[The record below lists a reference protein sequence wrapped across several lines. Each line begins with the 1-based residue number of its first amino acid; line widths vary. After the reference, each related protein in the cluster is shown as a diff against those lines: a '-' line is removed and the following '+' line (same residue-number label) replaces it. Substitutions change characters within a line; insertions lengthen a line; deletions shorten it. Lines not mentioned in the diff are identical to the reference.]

1 MFNNKGYIVKL
12 RASRTFKGIATLLLL
27 SLVFEIVQPSVSLAL
42 TEGPSQPEVQ
52 SFEPIGTTQMVDLFT
67 GDFNYNIPLFNLPGP
82 NGGYPVNLSYHAGV
96 SADDEASWVGLG
108 WNINAGSLVRN
119 MRGLPDEFMSEPMP
133 DAIGDEQINSDINA
147 KADHDYLEV
156 KQDMKQ
162 NMTLGIRGSKKWELG
177 GADLAP
183 DQFSLG
189 ASIYYN
195 NYRGLGV
202 SLSPSI
208 GWEGESVA
216 GGLGLSMDSEN
227 GLGVSANL
235 GLKDQ
240 TKTSKNLH
248 NLSVSF
254 DGNLS
259 IDYSLRM
266 SKSVYDKTIEIL
278 PGLKV
283 ARYKNLSSSFGSSF
297 SFARASFSPSLGF
310 RMINWNFS
318 GSLSGGQQ
326 AALNFKGKSIGVFF
340 NTQDYDNR
348 EKNGRKHLVQGYD
361 RSGYGGNEYYSR
373 DFSREKDGAITLG
386 SQFLPHANYTYD
398 TYSSTGQGLSG
409 YFRPRRNDVGRVYD
423 PKMKNETFGG
433 NIDFELGAG
442 ATLTEAHVGV
452 AGGINVGW
460 NSQGPWNG
468 GSDKNGLDYD
478 FSNPRPISGSNY
490 ADENLYYAAHG
501 EQTILESTDIDY
513 MMGLDLADLKFANK
527 GVDGA
532 YLGKRKLRPQDND
545 SRYTSKK
552 AAPGSG
558 NEQTHRN
565 KRNTTIHNLR
575 NKEVDN
581 LGEFTIKYYDW
592 SSNLNLSQAPAQSLN
607 RDTRNGV
614 IIDEHYAG
622 FKVLNEEGAY
632 YVYGLPAYNNKEV
645 DNLFSS
651 KEVGAGG
658 SANKQFEN
666 IDVEDGEVNYKSYA
680 KGHQFINKT
689 TKSPYA
695 HSYLLT
701 SVQGADYVDLLNDG
715 PTNDDLGYWV
725 KFDYVRANDSY
736 KWRAPYD
743 RSQAFFSRGAAYTN
757 EDDKA
762 SYQYGEKEI
771 WYMGRMETKTH
782 IAIFK
787 LLPRQD
793 MIEASEEMGESTDT
807 DLSNQDKGLYVDKI
821 VVYEKKAFLQSGE
834 SARPLQE
841 VHFEYDYELCKETPN
856 STASTKGKLTLKK
869 LWFTSNG
876 SARGEL
882 NKYTFDYTTN
892 DFPAQYVNPDFVQG
906 AYDSWG
912 NYRPRIA
919 NKHEHAT
926 QFPYVNQFNQDW
938 NTADTWEPGYGNNL
952 QDQAAKDLTET
963 TQDAMA
969 SAWCLR
975 KITLPSG
982 GEININYESD
992 DYGYVQHKT
1001 ANQMFKISSVGGVN
1015 NRLYDKNYEN
1025 EEFVSAPEKRRIY
1038 FKLENPIPLSVNGTA
1053 LNADQLAT
1061 EVYKKYVEPI
1071 HAENGDRNLYFK
1083 SKMRLTENVWDY
1095 VSGYLP
1101 LERELKQV
1109 DGSTYFYGVAT
1120 SNTEMGGNNW
1130 HETIDGADSY
1140 AYGFITLKASPKIR
1154 KPSESFNYHPM
1165 SLAAWVY
1172 MQTDAQELLNNANS
1186 FDTEGAN
1193 DAGVLDKIGDFLN
1206 IAPSIAQS
1214 FGGIRS
1220 YCQKKGFADYIDLN
1234 YSCIRLASPD
1244 KIKYGG
1250 GHRVKQITIT
1260 DNWSASTN
1268 DDDRIY
1274 GQSYDYTIMEDGQR
1288 ISSGVAQYEPQA
1300 GGDENA
1306 LKYPYYFHERQ
1317 TYFTRNNLF
1326 AEAPF
1331 NESLFPG
1338 ASVGYRKVTVKS
1350 INTDKQ
1356 ITRNANQQVATG
1368 RTGGVTEHEF
1378 YTAKDFPT
1386 RVEWSLLAEE
1396 NSTKDVYNLG
1406 FPIPLIGALKFNYY
1420 HGTQAYKIE
1429 LNDMHGKPK
1438 SVKSFEL
1445 NNYVVNANPITESEY
1460 EYQCHTETYMG
1471 EKVYVLDNEVPIIK
1485 NDHTHDLYKEGG
1497 IVSKKLMGVEVDLYT
1512 DQRESKS
1519 FHVSA
1524 GIDFNVDVLPFGL
1537 PLPSIWPSYSSQKSL
1552 FRTYVTNKVV
1562 HKTGIL
1568 KRTKTRDLQTV
1579 NESEIIA
1586 YDEQSGLP
1594 LLTKIKN
1601 EFGDNFYNYN
1611 IPAYY
1616 AYDRMGHAYRNID
1629 YTFHAAL
1636 TQDPQEG
1643 GCYYTFPEDNHLNNL
1658 VRGDEVLVPVTP
1670 NTAPVKGYFLGW
1682 KYNSTQVV
1690 KGMLHIPNA
1699 TFSSSSELEIR
1710 VIRSGRRNH
1719 YATMAANYLTKYT
1732 LTENGVLSL
1741 ANVTQPDG
1749 QPYPHAQKIDKNVLS
1764 ATASLF
1770 KDDWMDEKQG
1780 TFASGEVPDPT
1791 NPERIIVW
1799 ESFTDLNTT
1808 NPFLTGNSGIW
1819 RPYKA
1824 YTYVGKRRSAAT
1836 MSAQGTEQNPELFND
1851 GVFVDQVPM
1860 FTWDLGPME
1869 DYVGTSNSTPYKNW
1883 EWVNEVTRYSK
1894 DAYEL
1899 ENVNRLGIFSSALY
1913 GYGNSLSIAV
1923 GGNASYYEIGVLD
1936 FETVGSASTALNFGT
1951 TMAENNLNIYNDAT
1965 GRPAKM
1971 LLSEHKNFSKAE
1983 YTADGNLTVYLKF
1996 KDTDEKESFVGQLP
2010 LITQGYQN
2018 VSNGFENTFGLS
2030 LVSIQ
2035 STVKGNESVFLN
2047 ASYKSKED
2055 VISDPTALKV
2065 VFEPYICAENDALH
2079 YLKPGSFHHGK
2090 LTMLV
2095 KRKVSNLPDIT
2106 KVGFIPHQ
2114 TDYKKAHTGKYAM
2127 KLTGNVLFDQPKIKI
2142 ITGKSYVL
2150 SMWVSRQ
2157 NTDVRTFKPAQQ
2169 LVQACMMDAVDNQQ
2183 VTQDFLE
2190 IPGCKITY
2198 GKVIEGWQKMDIEF
2212 KVTANSGYD
2221 NRIFAFH
2228 FSPGSEPLYVDD
2240 IRLSP
2245 KTGGMMTYV
2254 YDPFNF
2260 WLRASLNVDNYATLF
2275 YYDEEGN
2282 LTLKKQETEE
2292 GIFTLQESRG
2302 RLKK

>member
-82 NGGYPVNLSYHAGV
+82 NGGYPVNLSYHAGI

-119 MRGLPDEFMSEPMP
+119 MRGLPDEFMSEQMP
-133 DAIGDEQINSDINA
+133 DAIGDEQINTDINA
-147 KADHDYLEV
+147 KANHDYLEV

-162 NMTLGIRGSKKWELG
+162 NMTLGIRGSNKWEMV
-177 GADLAP
+177 GANLAP

-195 NYRGLGV
+195 NYRGLGA

-208 GWEGESVA
+208 GWEGESIE

-235 GLKDQ
+235 GLKDE
-240 TKTSKNLH
+240 TKKSDNLH
-248 NLSVSF
+248 QFSVSF
-254 DGNLS
+254 DGDLS
-259 IDYSLRM
+259 VDYSLRM
-266 SKSVYDKTIEIL
+266 DKAMDVKRTAYYHGKSYGYTERVLTGKSDSY
-278 PGLKV
+278 
-283 ARYKNLSSSFGSSF
+283 GSSI

-318 GSLSGGQQ
+318 GAMTYSPTPSTPPGNFVGG
-326 AALNFKGKSIGVFF
+326 SIGIFF

-361 RSGYGGNEYYSR
+361 RASDGGNEYYSR
-373 DFSREKDGAITLG
+373 DFAREKDGAITVG
-386 SQFLPHANYTYD
+386 SQFLPHANYTFD

-433 NIDFELGAG
+433 NISFEAGAG
-442 ATLTEAHVGV
+442 K
-452 AGGINVGW
+452 AGIDGGLNVGW
-460 NSQGPWNG
+460 NSQGAWNG
-468 GSDKNGLDYD
+468 GNDKNDLDYD
-478 FSNPRPISGSNY
+478 FSNPRPISSSNY

-501 EQTILESTDIDY
+501 EQTILENSDIDY
-513 MMGLDLADLKFANK
+513 MRGLDLVDLKFSNK
-527 GVDGA
+527 GVDGP
-532 YLGKRKLRPQDND
+532 YLGKRKIRSNENPNYQ
-545 SRYTSKK
+545 SKK
-552 AAPGSG
+552 SNPSSG
-558 NEQTHRN
+558 NERTHRN

-581 LGEFTIKYYDW
+581 LGEFTIKYYEW
-592 SSNLNLSQAPAQSLN
+592 SSDLNLSQAPAQSLN

-651 KEVGAGG
+651 KEVSTAV

-666 IDVEDGEVNYKSYA
+666 IDVENGEVNYKSYA

-725 KFDYVRANDSY
+725 KFDYVRANDTY

-793 MIEASEEMGESTDT
+793 MIEASEEMGESTDS

-821 VVYEKKAFLQSGE
+821 VVYEKKAFALQGE
-834 SARPLQE
+834 SARSLQE
-841 VHFEYDYELCKETPN
+841 VHFEYDYQLCKETPN
-856 STASTKGKLTLKK
+856 SAASTKGKLTLKK

-876 SARGEL
+876 STRGEL
-882 NKYTFDYTTN
+882 NKYTFDYTTP
-892 DFPAQYVNPDFVQG
+892 DFPTQYVNPDFVQG

-938 NTADTWEPGYGNNL
+938 NTADTWEPGYANNL
-952 QDQAAKDLTET
+952 QNQAAKDLTKT

-982 GEININYESD
+982 GQINIKYESD

-1001 ANQMFKISSVGGVN
+1001 ANQMFKIASMGLADDPN
-1015 NRLYDKNYEN
+1015 KLYTNASN
-1025 EEFVSAPEKRRIY
+1025 EDFVSQPEKRRIY
-1038 FKLENPIPLSVNGTA
+1038 FKLEKPIPLDVNGETLTA
-1053 LNADQLAT
+1053 DELSS

-1071 HAENGDRNLYFK
+1071 HAENGVRNLYFK
-1083 SKMRLTENVWDY
+1083 AKVNLVNNVSDY

-1101 LERELKQV
+1101 LEKELKQT
-1109 DGSTYFYGVAT
+1109 DGNTYFYGVAT
-1120 SNTEMGGNNW
+1120 SASNLGGSAY
-1130 HETIDGADSY
+1130 HATIDGEDCY
-1140 AYGFITLKASPKIR
+1140 THGFITLKATPKIR

-1165 SLAAWVY
+1165 SLAAWTY
-1172 MQTDAQELLNNANS
+1172 LQTDAQELLMNANS

-1193 DAGVLDKIGDFLN
+1193 DAGVLNKIGDFLS
-1206 IAPSIAQS
+1206 IAPAVAQS
-1214 FGGIRS
+1214 FGGIRK
-1220 YCQKKGFADYIDLN
+1220 YCADHAFANTINLDF
-1234 YSCIRLASPD
+1234 SCIRLASPD

-1250 GHRVKQITIT
+1250 GHRVKQITIS

-1268 DDDRIY
+1268 DSDRTY

-1350 INTDKQ
+1350 TNTDTQ

-1396 NSTKDVYNLG
+1396 NSTKDAYNLG
-1406 FPIPLIGALKFNYY
+1406 FPIPLIGSLKFNYY

-1471 EKVYVLDNEVPIIK
+1471 EKVYVLDNEVAIIK

-1497 IVSKKLMGVEVDLYT
+1497 SVAKKLMGVEVDLYT

-1579 NESEIIA
+1579 NESEIVA

-1636 TQDPQEG
+1636 TQDG
-1643 GCYYTFPEDNHLNNL
+1643 SCYYTFPVDNHLNNL
-1658 VRGDEVLVPVTP
+1658 VRGDELLITEEV

-1682 KYNSTQVV
+1682 KYDANNVV
-1690 KGMLHIPNA
+1690 KGMVHIPN
-1699 TFSSSSELEIR
+1699 TTISSALEIELK

-1719 YATMAANYLTKYT
+1719 FATMAANYLTKGT
-1732 LTENGVLSL
+1732 LAENGVSTLPF
-1741 ANVTQPDG
+1741 VTLPSGLNQT
-1749 QPYPHAQKIDKNVLS
+1749 YSYAQKIDKNVLS

-1780 TFASGEVPDPT
+1780 TLATGQIPDPN
-1791 NPERIIVW
+1791 NPGRFIDW
-1799 ESFTDLNTT
+1799 ESFTNLNVM

-1824 YTYVGKRRSAAT
+1824 YTYVGKRKTSGALQQQAT
-1836 MSAQGTEQNPELFND
+1836 DQNPELFND
-1851 GVFVDQVPM
+1851 GVFESAVPM
-1860 FTWDLGPME
+1860 FTWDLGPLE
-1869 DYVGTSNSTPYKNW
+1869 DYAGSSISNPNPYKEW

-1899 ENVNRLGIFSSALY
+1899 ENVNRLGVFSSALY

-1936 FETVGSASTALNFGT
+1936 FETAKTASTLKFGT
-1951 TMAENNLNIYNDAT
+1951 TMAENNLNVYNDAT
-1965 GRPAKM
+1965 GRPSKM
-1971 LLSEHKNFSKAE
+1971 LISEYKNFSH
-1983 YTADGNLTVYLKF
+1983 ADYASTGDLTVYLNF
-1996 KDTDEKESFVGQLP
+1996 KDAAEKALFVQQLP
-2010 LITQGYQN
+2010 LMTQGYQT

-2030 LVSIQ
+2030 LVSKQ
-2035 STVKGNESVFLN
+2035 SNVTGNESVFLN
-2047 ASYKSKED
+2047 ASYKSSQD
-2055 VISDPTALKV
+2055 NGLTGLKV
-2065 VFEPYICAENDALH
+2065 VFKPYICAENDALH

-2090 LTMLV
+2090 LTMLL
-2095 KRKVSNLPDIT
+2095 KRKVSTIPDIT
-2106 KVGFIPHQ
+2106 KVGFVSHQ
-2114 TDYKKAHTGKYAM
+2114 TDAKKAHTGKYAM

-2150 SMWVSRQ
+2150 SMWVSRN
-2157 NTDVRTFKPAQQ
+2157 NTDVSTYKTAQS
-2169 LVQACMMDAVDNQQ
+2169 LVQACMMDALDNQSQ
-2183 VTQDFLE
+2183 QQAFLE
-2190 IPGCKITY
+2190 IPSCKITY

-2212 KVTANSGYD
+2212 KVAANSGYD

-2240 IRLSP
+2240 IRISP

-2254 YDPFNF
+2254 YDPNNF